1 MQQLQMLMEIMLKK
15 VIFKNCA
22 PFMNCIREI
31 SNTQVDNAKHID
43 IVIPI
48 CNLIEYSNSYS
59 KISGSLWQSCKT

>member
-1 MQQLQMLMEIMLKK
+1 M
-15 VIFKNCA
+15 FKNCA